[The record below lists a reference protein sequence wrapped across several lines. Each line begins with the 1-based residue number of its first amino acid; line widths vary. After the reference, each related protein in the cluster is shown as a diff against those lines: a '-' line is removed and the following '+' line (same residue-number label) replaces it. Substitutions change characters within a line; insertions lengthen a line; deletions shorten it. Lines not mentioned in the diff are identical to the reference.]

1 MATTKKPT
9 TTKVK
14 LYEKLTRR
22 LGGSNEE
29 IELRALRELDERL
42 GAAARAEKAGEEEEA
57 KASPAGKTAA
67 MPAAKPVEK
76 LGPGGLPKRLY
87 LLLDGRGLD
96 GRGLP
101 VEVIDLPAT
110 LGSSKRCS
118 VWVNSPNIETRH
130 LQITQD
136 GSDWVLE
143 DLNSAGGTFLGKERI
158 SRRTIRDGEE
168 YQLAGYLRM
177 RTELR

>member
-1 MATTKKPT
+1 MATIKKAAT
-9 TTKVK
+9 SKATAKDKLDK
-14 LYEKLTRR
+14 LYAKLVKQ
-22 LGGSNEE
+22 LGGSRKE
-29 IELRALRELDERL
+29 IELRALTELAERL
-42 GAAARAEKAGEEEEA
+42 PEKGAVK
-57 KASPAGKTAA
+57 PAPK
-67 MPAAKPVEK
+67 PEPVEE
-76 LGPGGLPKRLY
+76 PRTGGLPKRLY

-143 DLNSAGGTFLGKERI
+143 DLHSAGGTFLGGERVQ
-158 SRRTIRDGEE
+158 RHTIRHGEE
-168 YQLAGYLRM
+168 FQLAGYLRM

>member
-1 MATTKKPT
+1 MATTKKKPT
-9 TTKVK
+9 AKAK
-14 LYEKLTRR
+14 LYEKLGKR
-22 LGGSNEE
+22 LGGSKEE
-29 IELRALRELDERL
+29 IELRALHELDERL
-42 GAAARAEKAGEEEEA
+42 GAGPARA
-57 KASPAGKTAA
+57 
-67 MPAAKPVEK
+67 AAKPAGQAAAKAKAVGQAAAKPAE
-76 LGPGGLPKRLY
+76 GGLPRRLY

-101 VEVIDLPAT
+101 IEVIDLPAT
-110 LGSSKRCS
+110 VGSSKRCS

-143 DLNSAGGTFLGKERI
+143 DLNSAGGTFLGDERI
-158 SRRTIRDGEE
+158 ARRTIRDGEE
-168 YQLAGYLRM
+168 FKLAGYLRL

>member
-1 MATTKKPT
+1 MATTKKAA
-9 TTKVK
+9 TKATAKDK
-14 LYEKLTRR
+14 LYEKLTKK
-22 LGGSNEE
+22 LGGSHEE
-29 IELRALRELDERL
+29 IELRALRELEERL
-42 GAAARAEKAGEEEEA
+42 SAEAEESE
-57 KASPAGKTAA
+57 
-67 MPAAKPVEK
+67 PAAKAKAAEKKDEPVEK
-76 LGPGGLPKRLY
+76 ARPGGLPKRLY

-118 VWVNSPNIETRH
+118 VWVNSPNIETKH
-130 LQITQD
+130 LQIIQD

-143 DLNSAGGTFLGKERI
+143 DLNSAGGTFLGGERVT
-158 SRRTIRDGEE
+158 RHTIRHGEE
-168 YQLAGYLRM
+168 FQLAGYLRM